1 MEEQE
6 QNRTEEATPHKLKRA
21 REKGQVARGM
31 DLGFVGSLLALAAIA
46 LMAGPAFVTRLSDL
60 MRLSLGVGISRADR
74 PEALL
79 AIVRAVYWP
88 AFEPLLF
95 LGLTIIVVLVFLE
108 LLQLRGFLFTAEPL
122 KPDFT
127 KLNPAKGLKRLFSI
141 RMLKETLKNVVKL
154 AVYTAL
160 AWLMI
165 SGAVAMFG
173 DTLADANALGRAMTS
188 GAKRLLFAFICAA
201 FLFMVLD
208 QLIVRSEFRKQ
219 MRMSRRELTRENR
232 EREGEPRFKQKRK
245 QLHQEMRKQS
255 EGLGKLDGSDFLVT
269 NPEHF
274 AVALAYDPAKMA
286 APIVRARGRNH
297 FAQLLKRKAR
307 LLGLPIIADPVL
319 ARALYRDCRA
329 DAPIGPQHFHA
340 VARHYAAQRK
350 RRMEDETQA
359 PSGTDGTAELGQV
372 AVGAEQSE

>member
-1 MEEQE
+1 
-6 QNRTEEATPHKLKRA
+6 
-21 REKGQVARGM
+21 M

-122 KPDFT
+122 KPDLT

-141 RMLKETLKNVVKL
+141 RMVKETLKNVVKL

-307 LLGLPIIADPVL
+307 LLGLPIIADPAL

-350 RRMEDETQA
+350 RGIEDEMLP
-359 PSGTDGTAELGQV
+359 PSETGGTAEVGQV
-372 AVGAEQSE
+372 AEGAEQGE